1 MLPNRRVLAILVAV
15 LTLAAN
21 ALAQKNEVSGL
32 IGRTFIPTQSITGA
46 TWENPNLHFG
56 NGLSLE
62 GNYSRHLRG
71 EGFLMLRFEVPVV
84 YNIKEKLNT
93 GANVIPESYSSLF
106 VTPSL
111 RANIFSDTAFS
122 PWVSFGGG
130 YGRFFVSDKLLF
142 GGPNPGGSGNTGL
155 LQMGVGLDV
164 KVHGPWGIRL
174 AARDFWSGHPPL
186 LVETNRDRQHN
197 FFVGGGVTWQF

>member
-21 ALAQKNEVSGL
+21 ALAQKNEISGL

-122 PWVSFGGG
+122 PWVSFGGES
-130 YGRFFVSDKLLF
+130 GRLRQYRSPAD
-142 GGPNPGGSGNTGL
+142 GSRARR
-155 LQMGVGLDV
+155 Q
-164 KVHGPWGIRL
+164 GPWSVGHSPGR
-174 AARDFWSGHPPL
+174 ARL
-186 LVETNRDRQHN
+186 LVRPPTVTRRNESRPSTQFLRGRRRYLAVLEGLRFDRSSSSISP
-197 FFVGGGVTWQF
+197 

>member
-1 MLPNRRVLAILVAV
+1 MRRF
-15 LTLAAN
+15 LAAGLLLLPMTCLC
-21 ALAQKNEVSGL
+21 AAQDEQKHEIAVTV
-32 IGRTFIPTQSITGA
+32 GRTFISDQTVPNTSFFNNTIHSGA
-46 TWENPNLHFG
+46 
-56 NGLSLE
+56 GLSFNFSYAHALRTYQWGSVWLE
-62 GNYSRHLRG
+62 IPFLWNPDEDLNYG
-71 EGFLMLRFEVPVV
+71 Q
-84 YNIKEKLNT
+84 
-93 GANVIPESYSSLF
+93 NVIPIDYSSLF
-106 VTPSL
+106 LTPAARVRFL
-111 RANIFSDTAFS
+111 EGFAFH